1 MMLQENNSFV
11 KKKII
16 EPVKNLLPLM
26 KTSWKMSWPIMVM
39 MVFEFFMSMT
49 DIYIAGRFGEAVKA
63 ATGLASQVYSF
74 FIMTGHALT
83 IGAVSV
89 LSRLFT
95 SDDKKKFR
103 SAVFTSVI
111 SAFSFGVVICII
123 GVTFSSK
130 IATLL
135 NAPEEVKGYASS
147 LIEIYFLGIIFHMT
161 LINMNGVLRSCK
173 RVTVTMG
180 VMVFAA
186 VLNIILVLY
195 FYNFTDL
202 GFQGIAISTAVSI
215 TSASII
221 NMVIMFR
228 IISKTYVFSFPI
240 LKQILSIGWPG
251 GIVSLSWQ
259 LGGTALYAVLG
270 MLSYNSVEIMA
281 AYATGLRIE
290 SAIFMPAFA
299 FNMANAVIVGNLMGE
314 KKYNEAYK
322 SGLTTAFISVSVV
335 TVMIIVIVLNARSI
349 AEFLEPNPVVVNEIV
364 KYIYI
369 CMIAEPFIAL
379 NLAMTGALNGA
390 GDTKAVMFYA
400 VLNVWVLRLP
410 LAYILGIALGF
421 HASGI
426 WWALNSGF
434 FLQSALS
441 TRRFISKKW
450 QKIEII

>member
-130 IATLL
+130 IVTLL

-147 LIEIYFLGIIFHMT
+147 LIKIYFLGIIFHMT

-228 IISKTYVFSFPI
+228 IISKTYIFSLPI

-335 TVMIIVIVLNARSI
+335 TVMIVVIVLNARSI
-349 AEFLEPNPVVVNEIV
+349 AELLEPNPVVVNEIV

-390 GDTKAVMFYA
+390 GDTKATMFYA
-400 VLNVWVLRLP
+400 MLNVWVLRLP

-421 HASGI
+421 HAAGI

-434 FLQSALS
+434 FLQYALS

>member
-1 MMLQENNSFV
+1 MMLLENNSFV

-335 TVMIIVIVLNARSI
+335 TVMIIVIVLNARFI

>member
-95 SDDKKKFR
+95 SDDKEKFR

-147 LIEIYFLGIIFHMT
+147 LIKIYFLGIIFHMT

-228 IISKTYVFSFPI
+228 IISKTYIFSLPI

-335 TVMIIVIVLNARSI
+335 TVMIVVIVLNARSI
-349 AEFLEPNPVVVNEIV
+349 AELLEPNPVVVNEIV

-390 GDTKAVMFYA
+390 GDTKATMFYA
-400 VLNVWVLRLP
+400 MLNVWVLRLP

-421 HASGI
+421 HAAGI

>member
-147 LIEIYFLGIIFHMT
+147 LIKIYFLGIIFHMT

-228 IISKTYVFSFPI
+228 IISKTYIFSLPI

-335 TVMIIVIVLNARSI
+335 TVMIVVIVLNARSI
-349 AEFLEPNPVVVNEIV
+349 AELLEPNPVVVNEIV

-390 GDTKAVMFYA
+390 GDTKATMFYA
-400 VLNVWVLRLP
+400 ILNVWVLRIP

-421 HASGI
+421 HAAGI
-426 WWALNSGF
+426 WWALNLGF
-434 FLQSALS
+434 LLQSVLS